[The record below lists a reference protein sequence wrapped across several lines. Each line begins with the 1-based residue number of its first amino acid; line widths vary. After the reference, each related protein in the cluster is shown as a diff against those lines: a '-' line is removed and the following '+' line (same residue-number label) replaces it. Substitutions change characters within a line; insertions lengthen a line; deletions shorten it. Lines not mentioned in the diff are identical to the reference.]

1 MNPLAFCFL
10 YFNFSIKS
18 INILNLSLGQGMQNL
33 TCHRGFFEF
42 IPESPDVRDV
52 GTRHSET
59 ISKGGPGEVQSG
71 RLKMR
76 QSFPIQSSGVEQ
88 VERHQPAGFWI
99 GVPVRDGRQR
109 SLSLEHRA
117 GNACVWARVSGASCS
132 CSHSEGVCSFCY
144 LSAGGEKVNME
155 ELRGAIMGEV
165 LRL

>member
-1 MNPLAFCFL
+1 
-10 YFNFSIKS
+10 
-18 INILNLSLGQGMQNL
+18 
-33 TCHRGFFEF
+33 
-42 IPESPDVRDV
+42 
-52 GTRHSET
+52 
-59 ISKGGPGEVQSG
+59 
-71 RLKMR
+71 MR

-88 VERHQPAGFWI
+88 VEGHQPAGFWI